1 MENCI
6 AVVLAAGE
14 GTRMKSKKLK
24 VLHTA
29 AGWPMIKW
37 VMSALND
44 AGVHKSVVV
53 CGRSMQELKDEL
65 GAGISFAEQAERL
78 GTGHAVMQALPFLQ
92 DFNGYVIIMPGD
104 MPLYTANTIQNV
116 YETAQSGGYGCVL
129 LTAEYKNPFGYG
141 RIIRDTEGNV
151 TGIVEEA
158 NASEDEKKICEANAF
173 LYCIKAPLLR
183 QCLKMLQPMPPKNEY
198 YLTDVVEILNNMG
211 EKVGAYVAQDATE
224 CLGVNDRVQLA
235 GAAQILR
242 ARIAKKHMEAGVT
255 ILDPDNTY
263 IDADC
268 VIGEDTVIYP
278 GVILENSRIGS
289 DVTLYQGSRIAGS
302 KIGDGSDVQ
311 NSVVTGSQ
319 IGKNT
324 TVGPYA
330 YLRPGT
336 KIGDNCRV
344 GDFVEVKN
352 SNIGDGTK
360 VSHLTYIGDG
370 DLGKNINVGCG
381 VVFVNYDGRMKQ
393 RSTVGDNA
401 FIGCNTNLISP
412 VQVGEGAYI
421 AAGSTVTDDVPPHAL
436 CIARSRQVIKTDWI
450 DKRHDEE

>member
-1 MENCI
+1 
-6 AVVLAAGE
+6 
-14 GTRMKSKKLK
+14 
-24 VLHTA
+24 
-29 AGWPMIKW
+29 
-37 VMSALND
+37 
-44 AGVHKSVVV
+44 
-53 CGRSMQELKDEL
+53 
-65 GAGISFAEQAERL
+65 
-78 GTGHAVMQALPFLQ
+78 
-92 DFNGYVIIMPGD
+92 
-104 MPLYTANTIQNV
+104 
-116 YETAQSGGYGCVL
+116 
-129 LTAEYKNPFGYG
+129 
-141 RIIRDTEGNV
+141 
-151 TGIVEEA
+151 
-158 NASEDEKKICEANAF
+158 
-173 LYCIKAPLLR
+173 
-183 QCLKMLQPMPPKNEY
+183 PPKNEY
-198 YLTDVVEILNNMG
+198 YLTDVVEILNSMG

-235 GAAQILR
+235 QVAKILR
-242 ARIAKKHMEAGVT
+242 ARIAIRHMDAGVT

-263 IDADC
+263 IDADSS
-268 VIGEDTVIYP
+268 IGEDTVIYP

-289 DVTLYQGSRIAGS
+289 DVTLYQGSRIANS
-302 KIGDGSDVQ
+302 EIGDGTDVQ
-311 NSVVTGSQ
+311 NSVVLGAVV
-319 IGKNT
+319 GKHT

-336 KIGDNCRV
+336 KIGDKCRV

-381 VVFVNYDGRMKQ
+381 VVFVNYDGKKKH
-393 RSTVGDNA
+393 RSTVDDNA